1 MFMYCNSNVLMGNT
15 GIAMVMVMV
24 NGEMIMNHN
33 IMLIAV
39 IGNTVLATNSFHR
52 R

>member
-24 NGEMIMNHN
+24 NGEMIM
-33 IMLIAV
+33 MLIAV

-52 R
+52 